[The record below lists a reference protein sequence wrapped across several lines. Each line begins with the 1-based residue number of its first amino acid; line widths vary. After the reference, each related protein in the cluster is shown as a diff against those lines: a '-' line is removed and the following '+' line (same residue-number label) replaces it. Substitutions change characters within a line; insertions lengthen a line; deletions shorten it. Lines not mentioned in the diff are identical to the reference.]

1 MNRAQNLAADLE
13 KQLAELGVREQQAID
28 ELQKTKEDRDAT
40 MVRIEKEM
48 VELKKKAIDEYKS
61 SNDFQ
66 ETIEFTTSKYFGKGF
81 DFYKRKISC
90 LHPNLDIQDMGINVE
105 LLEEEKEEEQKDGEK
120 GDINPLSL

>member
-1 MNRAQNLAADLE
+1 MNRAQNLAVDLE

-40 MVRIEKEM
+40 VARLEKEM

-66 ETIEFTTSKYFGKGF
+66 ETIEFTTFKYFGKGF
-81 DFYKRKISC
+81 DFCKRQISC
-90 LHPNLDIQDMGINVE
+90 LHLNLDIQDMGIDDE
-105 LLEEEKEEEQKDGEK
+105 ILKEKEKDGEK
-120 GDINPLSL
+120 GDTSPPFP